1 MKFDFCIGNPSYQ
14 EETEGTS
21 DNPVYHYF
29 MDAAYSI
36 ADKVELITPA
46 RFLFNAGK
54 TPKAWNKK
62 MLSDP
67 HFKVLEYEQD
77 SKKVFKNVNIPGGV
91 AITYRDSTKN
101 FGAIEVF
108 SHFKELESLKRKVQ
122 CNQSLCDLI
131 YSPESYKFT
140 KKIHQDITNLNE
152 YLSNGHDYDLTTNI
166 FEKLSNIAFFDEI
179 PDQENEYIQI
189 YGRKNNTRIY
199 MYIRKDYIIEHENL
213 LKWKV
218 FLPKSNGSGAI
229 GEVLSTPVCGQP
241 VCGQPLCGHT
251 QSFMSIGAFDTQQEA
266 EACLKY
272 IKTKFARTCLGILKI
287 TQHNAT
293 STWKYVPLQDFTVT
307 SDIDWSKSIPEI
319 DRQLYTKYSLTQ
331 DEIDFIETHVKEMI

>member
-21 DNPVYHYF
+21 DNPVYHYI

-54 TPKAWNKK
+54 TPKAWNEK

-67 HFKVLEYEQD
+67 HFKVLYYEQD
-77 SKKVFKNVNIPGGV
+77 SKKVFKNVDIKGGV
-91 AITYRDSTKN
+91 AVTYRDSTKN

-108 SHFKELESLKRKVQ
+108 TTFKELESLKKKVSG
-122 CNQSLCDLI
+122 CNSLSELI

-140 KKIHQDITNLNE
+140 PKVHQDIPNLRE
-152 YLSNGHDYDLTTNI
+152 YLSKGHDYDLTTNI
-166 FEKLSNIAFFDEI
+166 FEKLSNIVFFDEV

-199 MYIRKDYIIEHENL
+199 MYVRKDYIIEHENL

-229 GEVLSTPVCGQP
+229 GEVLSTPL
-241 VCGQPLCGHT
+241 CGQPLCGHT
-251 QSFMSIGAFDTQQEA
+251 QSFISIGAFNTQQEA

-272 IKTKFARTCLGILKI
+272 IKSKFARACLGILKV
-287 TQHNAT
+287 TQDNKK
-293 STWKYVPLQDFTVT
+293 STWKYVPLQNFTAE
-307 SDIDWSKSIPEI
+307 SDIDWSVSIKEI
-319 DRQLYTKYSLTQ
+319 DQQLYKKYGLSNE
-331 DEIDFIETHVKEMI
+331 EIAFIESHIREME